1 MSPLGRS
8 LFILN
13 NWFIHLYIIP
23 LILFRPL
30 LTTISWNTE
39 ISSVFRSALRFWFVS
54 RIESLSS
61 NRTNEEVIVA
71 INAHREV
78 EWKIEFSPM
87 MASDNKN
94 PNQNVNGYT
103 QISLTDDRISVPQRA
118 CVWCAAPRQLYR
130 SALLMFFFMLP
141 HTHNTCALS
150 LISSPFYSLRRFHLF
165 HIWQILVYLLGGDD
179 WDEERKAYTC
189 MHTQIRRL
197 IYIIVFCIRMK
208 SMQIIE
214 NKFHFILYFFY
225 FASLFF
231 ISFNSHSPLHAGRQD
246 EQHTTCYSQ
255 CVWMRNALS
264 KPEPRSYFRPILASN
279 SNQKCRIVML
289 SFSFCFR
296 YFRAECSMWLW
307 YICMCCVW
315 NAGCSTIRFG
325 FCMELYATSQP
336 VWLEHTFRLY
346 LCMNY
351 K

>member
-1 MSPLGRS
+1 MSSVPYGQCRQDAKYHEAKQINYSYLFYFFFLFNLTYIMSPLGRS

-71 INAHREV
+71 INDHREV

-130 SALLMFFFMLP
+130 SALLMFFFYVAAYAQHLRSVS
-141 HTHNTCALS
+141 HFFSILFVQA
-150 LISSPFYSLRRFHLF
+150 IPFVPYLTNSGLF
-165 HIWQILVYLLGGDD
+165 ARW
-179 WDEERKAYTC
+179 
-189 MHTQIRRL
+189 RRL
-197 IYIIVFCIRMK
+197 
-208 SMQIIE
+208 
-214 NKFHFILYFFY
+214 
-225 FASLFF
+225 
-231 ISFNSHSPLHAGRQD
+231 G
-246 EQHTTCYSQ
+246 
-255 CVWMRNALS
+255 
-264 KPEPRSYFRPILASN
+264 
-279 SNQKCRIVML
+279 
-289 SFSFCFR
+289 
-296 YFRAECSMWLW
+296 
-307 YICMCCVW
+307 
-315 NAGCSTIRFG
+315 
-325 FCMELYATSQP
+325 
-336 VWLEHTFRLY
+336 
-346 LCMNY
+346 
-351 K
+351 